1 MRDLLTIFIALHN
14 EENYAGIVIK

>member
-1 MRDLLTIFIALHN
+1 MRDLLTIFIAFHN